1 MGIANTGRFLITIA
15 VLGMAIGSAAADGV
29 MVFGGTGQLGAPHVR
44 MLLERGERVT
54 VFHRPTSSFKRLEG
68 LDFDK
73 AEGDLMDADSVLA
86 AMTKTRPRVIID
98 TTARRGERLRA
109 GQPFYGQ
116 AMRNIVAA
124 AQATG
129 VKQIIIH
136 SSVGVRDSAA
146 YLAKVYAY
154 DTDSANLQDKAE
166 AEIVLEESGI
176 NYTIVRNGLLEH
188 EPAPPTGRGR
198 LIENQNSFGR
208 ITRTDLARIT
218 LECLDNAA
226 CFGKIY
232 HAEDEGLTGPRPER
246 R

>member
-1 MGIANTGRFLITIA
+1 MQIRNAWGFLATIA
-15 VLGMAIGSAAADGV
+15 ALGMSISTAAADGV

-44 MLLERGERVT
+44 MLVERGETVT
-54 VFHRPTSSFKRLEG
+54 VFHRPTSSFQRLEG
-68 LDFDK
+68 LDFET
-73 AEGDLMDADSVLA
+73 AEGDLMDADSVLT
-86 AMTKTRPRVIID
+86 AMEKARPRVVID
-98 TTARRGERLRA
+98 TTARRGERRRA

-124 AQATG
+124 AHATG

-146 YLAKVYAY
+146 YLASVYGY
-154 DTDSANLQDKAE
+154 DTDSANMADKAD

-176 NYTIVRNGLLEH
+176 DYTIVRNGLLEL
-188 EPAPPTGRGR
+188 EPAPATGRGR

-208 ITRTDLARIT
+208 ITRTDLTRIT
-218 LECLDNAA
+218 LTCMDNPE

-232 HAEDEGLTGPRPER
+232 HAEDEGLTGPRPSR